1 MFLRGAKLQSPTV
14 YPIGHFFF
22 APHPGADR
30 VEMRTKQLAVMPKT
44 SWPKK
49 KKALQ
54 NGKAHEFKDF
64 KLASIQT
71 ENTYCTGTG
80 HKFLKLRLELD

>member
-1 MFLRGAKLQSPTV
+1 MGAQQHHVFLRGAKLQSPTV

-44 SWPKK
+44 SWPKRK
-49 KKALQ
+49 GPPK
-54 NGKAHEFKDF
+54 NGK
-64 KLASIQT
+64 LM
-71 ENTYCTGTG
+71 N
-80 HKFLKLRLELD
+80 LRTLN